1 MFLVFFLVVYGILT
15 WGLIFVAQQSINH
28 AAQEGARMALQWQ
41 GASAM
46 APRASRARAEALRQ
60 VSWVQSM
67 GNANAAIAVC
77 GASGLL
83 QGEGAC
89 SGAALDPDQIE
100 VLVRYP
106 YLAGPLVPVLPG
118 VLPWLP
124 AQLTARASVR
134 LGGPVAGG

>member
-1 MFLVFFLVVYGILT
+1 
-15 WGLIFVAQQSINH
+15 
-28 AAQEGARMALQWQ
+28 MALQWQ
-41 GASAM
+41 GANAM
-46 APRASRARAEALRQ
+46 APRALHARAEALRQ

-77 GASGLL
+77 GANGLL

-89 SGAALDPDQIE
+89 SGAALAPDQIE

-118 VLPWLP
+118 GAAL
-124 AQLTARASVR
+124 AADAADRAR
-134 LGGPVAGG
+134 LGAARGPVAGG